1 MWRTPEAEQLRFTA
15 RVFLAEA
22 RRRGR
27 NTPFAKTL
35 IQWARNARRRA
46 MSLVLK
52 PQQKELF

>member
-1 MWRTPEAEQLRFTA
+1 MKRAPEAEQLRFTA

-22 RRRGR
+22 RRRR

-46 MSLVLK
+46 MSLVMT